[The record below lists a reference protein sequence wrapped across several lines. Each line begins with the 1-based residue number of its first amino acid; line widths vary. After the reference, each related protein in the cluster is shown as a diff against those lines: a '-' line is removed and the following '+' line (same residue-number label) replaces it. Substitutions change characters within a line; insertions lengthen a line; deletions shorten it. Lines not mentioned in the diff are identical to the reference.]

1 MQKARHKMT
10 YKIVADS
17 SSDVLSLSTVPF
29 ASSPLKI
36 VTAQKEFTDDST
48 LDVREMA
55 EFLRSYNGKSSTSCP
70 NAHDWLEAFGD
81 AERVFCVT
89 ITSQLSGS
97 YNSALTAKKEYET
110 AYPDRKVCV
119 IDSRST
125 GPEMRLIIEKIEQMI
140 SGGAEFDDIERT
152 VAEYIESTE
161 LLFVLESMK
170 NLANN
175 GRVNKIVAKMAG
187 LLGIRAIG
195 RASND
200 GVLEMLG
207 KCRGEKATL
216 DYVIE
221 SMKALGYKGG
231 RVYIHHCLNE
241 STANKLATLIRES
254 FENADPQ
261 IAESGG
267 LCSFYAEAGGMLIGF
282 TK

>member
-1 MQKARHKMT
+1 MT

-17 SSDVLSLSTVPF
+17 SSDVLRLDTVPF

-36 VTAQKEFTDDST
+36 VTAQREFTDDST

-70 NAHDWLEAFGD
+70 NTHDWLEAFGD
-81 AERVFCVT
+81 AERIFCVT

-140 SGGAEFDDIERT
+140 SGGAEFDDIESAVT
-152 VAEYIESTE
+152 EYIESTE

-175 GRVNKIVAKMAG
+175 GRVSKIAAKMAG
-187 LLGIRAIG
+187 ILGIRAIG
-195 RASND
+195 KASVD

-221 SMKALGYKGG
+221 SMKAMGYKGG

-241 STANKLATLIRES
+241 NAAIKLKSLILQS
-254 FENADPQ
+254 FENAEPE
-261 IAESGG
+261 ISESRG
-267 LCSFYAEAGGMLIGF
+267 LCTFYAEIGGLLIGF
-282 TK
+282 AKQ

>member
-1 MQKARHKMT
+1 MT

-17 SSDVLSLSTVPF
+17 SSDVLSLSIVPF

-36 VTAQKEFTDDST
+36 VTAQREFTDNST

-55 EFLRSYNGKSSTSCP
+55 EFLRAYNGKSSTSCP
-70 NAHDWLEAFGD
+70 NTHDWLEAFGD

-125 GPEMRLIIEKIEQMI
+125 GPEMHLIIEKIEQMI
-140 SGGAEFDDIERT
+140 SGGAEFDDIERD

-175 GRVNKIVAKMAG
+175 GRVSKIAAKMAG
-187 LLGIRAIG
+187 ILGIRAIG
-195 RASND
+195 KASVD

-221 SMKALGYKGG
+221 SMKTLGYKGG

-241 STANKLATLIRES
+241 DAAIKLKSLILQS
-254 FENADPQ
+254 FENAEPEVS
-261 IAESGG
+261 ESRG
-267 LCSFYAEAGGMLIGF
+267 LCTFYAEIGGLLIGF
-282 TK
+282 AKQ